1 MGERGSTG
9 KQLQPDDV
17 EFQFDLDIYTPYLLN
32 RTGVRIADAFDHD
45 LKRHGINLQM
55 WRILAA
61 LWHSGE
67 VRLSDLSLLTSIEI
81 STLSRGVAR
90 LADKGYIERQKSG
103 NDGREVRLQ
112 LSEEGRR
119 MTAQLIPMALQCE
132 SELIRGFSHEEV
144 KSLKNL
150 LLRMY
155 QNLDSR
161 NAR

>member
-1 MGERGSTG
+1 MGEQGTG
-9 KQLQPDDV
+9 KQIDGIDV
-17 EFQFDLDIYTPYLLN
+17 EFQFDLDVYTPYLLN

-55 WRILAA
+55 WRIVAA
-61 LWHSGE
+61 LWHSGQ
-67 VRLSDLSLLTSIEI
+67 VRLSDLSHLTSIEI

-112 LSEEGRR
+112 LSDQGRQ
-119 MTAQLIPMALQCE
+119 MTARLIPMALQAE
-132 SELIRGFSHEEV
+132 SDLIRGFSPDEV
-144 KSLKNL
+144 KVLKNL
-150 LLRMY
+150 LMRMY
-155 QNLDSR
+155 QNLDTR